1 MKSKALIYCLITLT
15 ILSLSCKKESS
26 RDIVG
31 EWESVLV
38 YTLQDNGVPA
48 WTSTE
53 NHPQFYS
60 FSAEGRF
67 SSLTDVPGGS
77 GKYSYDSELQNLILN
92 YEVDRYG
99 NLPGTQTCK
108 VELLTNNKLILSY
121 SFPGNNFV
129 YQIEYSR
136 VN

>member
-1 MKSKALIYCLITLT
+1 MKSKAFVCCLITLA

-26 RDIVG
+26 RGIVG

-38 YTLQDNGVPA
+38 YTMQNNGGYG

-60 FSAEGRF
+60 FFAEGRF
-67 SSLTDVPGGS
+67 SSSTDVPGGS

-92 YEVDRYG
+92 YEVDCYG
-99 NLPGTQTCK
+99 NLPGSQTCK

-121 SFPGNNFV
+121 SSPGNNFV
-129 YQIEYSR
+129 YQTEYSR